1 MSSPEHPVPDID
13 LVVFDWDGTLV
24 DSTAGIVASLQ
35 GAAADLGLPV
45 PSRERARHVIGL
57 GLSDA
62 IRHAVP
68 EIAPAQIPR
77 FVERYRAHF
86 LALPDTG
93 SPFEGIPELLETL
106 DRAGVPMAVATGKSR
121 AGLDRSLA
129 QLGWASLFVD
139 TRCAD
144 QGIPKPDPWMLRDLC
159 QTLQVDPRR
168 AVMIG
173 DTTHDLQMAAALGT
187 PAIAVTYG
195 AHPPEAL
202 AAMTPAAI
210 VEQPRALAHWLWPR
224 LSMARRGLAAGLHW
238 RAVCETSAIIDG
250 GPGVRFEWSPWK
262 ASGSRARDDRPA
274 FVVRH
279 DGVARA
285 YLNQCAHVPVELDW
299 PVGQFF
305 DDSGLYLVCATHGA
319 MYRPDDGVCVAGPCR
334 GRGLIPLHTL
344 ERFGMVWVAFESNT

>member
-1 MSSPEHPVPDID
+1 MSSLEHPVPDID

-144 QGIPKPDPWMLRDLC
+144 QGIPKPDPWMLLDICAELA
-159 QTLQVDPRR
+159 TEPAR

-173 DTTHDLQMAAALGT
+173 DTTHDLGMAAAAGAT
-187 PAIAVTYG
+187 AVAVTYG
-195 AHPPEAL
+195 AHPQAELRAR
-202 AAMTPAAI
+202 APAAC
-210 VEQPRALAHWLWPR
+210 VGSVAELRSWLVPR
-224 LSMARRGLAAGLHW
+224 LSPVAPADGRAGD
-238 RAVCETSAIIDG
+238 RA
-250 GPGVRFEWSPWK
+250 
-262 ASGSRARDDRPA
+262 
-274 FVVRH
+274 
-279 DGVARA
+279 
-285 YLNQCAHVPVELDW
+285 
-299 PVGQFF
+299 
-305 DDSGLYLVCATHGA
+305 
-319 MYRPDDGVCVAGPCR
+319 
-334 GRGLIPLHTL
+334 
-344 ERFGMVWVAFESNT
+344 